1 MRSLASLDQAAVRFG
16 WQLHFVFPP
25 ASTQQVEAA
34 GLAAR
39 ARYCAGIHHWRRL
52 AGRVRLPVL
61 LATLVREVRRHDAQ
75 VVYCAT
81 LSSFPYACLAARACG
96 IGELVHIY
104 SSYEDGAP
112 YRKHWLGRARHAVAP
127 SRDSLER
134 AAAAIGGFAGRAEVV
149 YNGVDVACIE
159 AAAAAPATLVPK
171 PGRGPVVGMV
181 ANLDRRKNPLDLVE
195 ATARLVPRFPT
206 LEVLLVGAF
215 PDAEYRDV
223 VLGRAR
229 TLGGEAHITVT
240 GFQASPFP
248 LVNACD
254 VVALPTRR
262 DPFPI
267 ALLEAMALRK
277 PVVSTAVGGVPEMIV
292 DGETGFVVPPG
303 DVDALTARLDTL
315 LRDRERRRVMGE
327 AGRRRMETVFTLDGF
342 VEKMFAAFDNAAA
355 G

>member
-1 MRSLASLDQAAVRFG
+1 MRSLACLDRAAGRFG
-16 WQLHFVFPP
+16 WELHFVFPP
-25 ASTQQVEAA
+25 TGGSQVEAV
-34 GLAAR
+34 GLGAR

-52 AGRVRLPVL
+52 GGRLRLPLL
-61 LATLVREVRRHDAQ
+61 LATLAREVRRHDAQ

-81 LSSFPYACLAARACG
+81 LSSFPYACLAARTCG
-96 IGELVHIY
+96 VGELVHVY
-104 SSYEDGAP
+104 SSYEDGTQ

-149 YNGVDVACIE
+149 YNGVDVAGID
-159 AAAAAPATLVPK
+159 AAAAAPAALARR
-171 PGRGPVVGMV
+171 PGPGPVVGMV
-181 ANLDRRKNPLDLVE
+181 ANLDRRKNPGDLVE

-215 PDAEYRDV
+215 PDPEYRDE
-223 VLGRAR
+223 VLGRAQS
-229 TLGGEAHITVT
+229 LGIDSHITVT

-248 LVNACD
+248 LINACD

-277 PVVSTAVGGVPEMIV
+277 PVVATAVGGIPEMVV
-292 DGETGFVVPPG
+292 DGETGFVVAPG
-303 DVDALTARLDTL
+303 DVDALAARLDTL

-327 AGRRRMETVFTLDGF
+327 AARRRMETVFTLDGF
-342 VEKMFAAFDNAAA
+342 VARMFAALDDAAA